1 MSAPLVVSDWIV
13 VSPDGTFVKEGK
25 SSVLR
30 MTSILAPRKEFH
42 QYKVGEEVKAKFCGK
57 EYRAEIIAI
66 GSTGKY
72 RNIYF
77 LLFIIAIKKIINT

>member
-1 MSAPLVVSDWIV
+1 MNWIFILIKMSAPLVVLDWILV
-13 VSPDGTFVKEGK
+13 GQDGRFVKEGK

-30 MTSILAPRKEFH
+30 MSSILQPRKEFS

-66 GSTGKY
+66 GNTGKY
-72 RNIYF
+72 VKNYF
-77 LLFIIAIKKIINT
+77 MI